1 MEEEPIVITKL
12 AVSRLKDGDARLVGA
27 ARNVSDG
34 NVPAYRLL
42 VFLHDSESRVR
53 DRLYVKLKP
62 FAPGESQDFSL
73 VFRLKSLEFVASDV
87 RLEKLEGTDYS
98 EAV

>member
-12 AVSRLKDGDARLVGA
+12 AVTRLKDGDARLIGV
-27 ARNVSDG
+27 ARNLSAR
-34 NVPAYRLL
+34 NVPAYRLI

-62 FAPGESQDFSL
+62 FAPEESQDFSL
-73 VFRLKSLEFVASDV
+73 VFRLKSLEFAASAV

-98 EAV
+98 ESI